1 MSLEEEEDD
10 LLNIKL
16 SRFLT
21 ESISRFDSIY
31 AANSASFIRFEL
43 IKRVVK
49 EFVVLAVGI
58 RSAGAIDDGENGLIL
73 RKSYF
78 QISQLNSKLT
88 PYRVLLVVA
97 KDSKINK

>member
-1 MSLEEEEDD
+1 

-16 SRFLT
+16 KRFLT

-58 RSAGAIDDGENGLIL
+58 RSAGVIDDGENGFILI
-73 RKSYF
+73 KKTIIFSNFSIEF
-78 QISQLNSKLT
+78 QTYSI
-88 PYRVLLVVA
+88 
-97 KDSKINK
+97 